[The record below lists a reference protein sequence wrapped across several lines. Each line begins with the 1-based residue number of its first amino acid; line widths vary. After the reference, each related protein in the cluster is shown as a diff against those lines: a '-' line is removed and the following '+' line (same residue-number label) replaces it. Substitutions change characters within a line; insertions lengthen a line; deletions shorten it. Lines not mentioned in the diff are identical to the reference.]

1 MKWKH
6 RKNDS
11 RATLEFP
18 LPECKFDLDIATHAI
33 DMYCLLIDIDN
44 HCRGKLKW
52 DDSIS
57 EDTEKV
63 LEEIRTMIHEDKGN
77 PWRFE

>member
-44 HCRGKLKW
+44 HCRNILKW
-52 DDSIS
+52 EGPS
-57 EDTEKV
+57 EEAASR
-63 LEEIRTMIHEDKGN
+63 LEEIRDMIHNNKGN
-77 PWRFE
+77 PWDFE